1 MKICYLADASSI
13 HTYRWATYFAKKGY
27 KVSIVSLK
35 RSTFNYQGID
45 IFLIKKIKS
54 SPNISSHLIN
64 FLPVIFQIS
73 RARKHIQADI
83 FHALGSTNGWLAAL
97 AGFSP
102 LIFTIA
108 DPGIFSIPYQRKLSK
123 IYKILNKYSMKKSNL
138 LVCDGENTKEAM
150 IKFGADSRKIRIIRY
165 GVDTEKFRPKEAS
178 EEFQKKFFRK
188 NEKIIISIKPL
199 RSECDIETLVR
210 AVPGVLREIPKARFL
225 IVGDGDQKKN
235 LVDLVKSLKISEAV
249 KFIGRVPSEKIPL
262 YLNLADVFVCT
273 SLVETGLASSTAEAM
288 ACGLPVVVSDSGD
301 NKIWIKDSENGFVFP
316 LRNSNALAEKI
327 IYSLK
332 DGNFREKAGKI
343 NRKLIEE
350 KNNYQKEME
359 KMEKIYQSFKNER
372 KN

>member
-13 HTYRWATYFAKKGY
+13 HTYRWVTYFAKKGY
-27 KVSIVSLK
+27 KVSIISLK
-35 RSTFNYQGID
+35 RPTFNYQGID
-45 IFLIKKIKS
+45 TFLIKKIKY
-54 SPNISSHLIN
+54 SPNISSHLVN

-73 RARKHIQADI
+73 RARKHIQADV

-97 AGFSP
+97 VGFSP

-150 IKFGADSRKIRIIRY
+150 INLGAYPEKIKIVRF
-165 GVDTEKFRPKEAS
+165 GVDIQKFKPQKMDDKFKES
-178 EEFQKKFFRK
+178 LFGGNF
-188 NEKIIISIKPL
+188 KIVISTKPL
-199 RSECDIETLVR
+199 RLECDVETLVK
-210 AVPGVLREIPKARFL
+210 AIPEALREIPEARFL

-235 LVDLVKSLKISEAV
+235 LVNLAKSLKISEAV

-301 NKIWIKDSENGFVFP
+301 NRRWIKDKENGFIFP
-316 LRNSNALAEKI
+316 LKGFKTLVREI
-327 IYSLK
+327 IYVL
-332 DGNFREKAGKI
+332 GNKSFKEKAGKI
-343 NRKLIEE
+343 NRRMIEG
-350 KNNYQKEME
+350 KNNYYKEMK
-359 KMEKIYQSFKNER
+359 KMEKIYQQVANE
-372 KN
+372 K